1 MNTIGAS
8 EGMADGLGQCLMAT
22 STAPHLVR
30 FANCTPEPWA
40 NGGGVTRV
48 VAKGAFDGSSAD
60 YDWRLSVAD
69 VSTSGAFSKLPGV
82 DRVITLTDGPSLL
95 LTIDGRE
102 HMLEPFRPLPFAGE
116 ASTECQVTEPTRDFN
131 VMTRRG
137 VCSASVSICTGS
149 ETLAA
154 PGDSITYVI
163 SLKGEAEVDLSSGA
177 VNLDQFD
184 AVLLTSAATVRVR
197 EVGRAAVVRIKW
209 RSPSIRRG
217 RASLCH

>member
-1 MNTIGAS
+1 
-8 EGMADGLGQCLMAT
+8 MAT

-30 FANCTPEPWA
+30 FADCTPEPWA

-48 VAKGAFDGSSAD
+48 IAKGQFGEGSTD

-82 DRVITLTDGPSLL
+82 DRVITLTDGPGLL
-95 LTIDGRE
+95 VIIDGRK
-102 HMLEPFRPLPFAGE
+102 HTLDPFRPLPFTGE
-116 ASTECQVTEPTRDFN
+116 ATTECEVVEPTRDFN

-137 VCSASVSICTGS
+137 VCTATVNVCTGS

-154 PGDSITYVI
+154 PGDSIVYVI
-163 SLKGEAEVDLSSGA
+163 SLKGEAEVQLPSGA

-184 AVLLTSAATVRVR
+184 AVLLTAAGTLRVK
-197 EVGRAAVVRIKW
+197 EDGRVAVVRIE
-209 RSPSIRRG
+209 
-217 RASLCH
+217 AVT